1 MSRSGRPS
9 CPPIVPPDA
18 DHRSRISTSVSETAS
33 ASAHA
38 AAGNGANQPARSAC
52 TCSDT
57 TSKRWPVFVTTTES
71 EYMRTCARAR
81 ARDSARGGTAPE
93 GGGWCG

>member
-57 TSKRWPVFVTTTES
+57 TSKRWPVFGTTTES

-93 GGGWCG
+93 GGCG